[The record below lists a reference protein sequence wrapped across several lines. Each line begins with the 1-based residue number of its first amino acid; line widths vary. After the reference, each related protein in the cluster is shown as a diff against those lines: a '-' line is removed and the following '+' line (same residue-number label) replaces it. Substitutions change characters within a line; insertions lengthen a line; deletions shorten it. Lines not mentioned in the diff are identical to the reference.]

1 MIITKLKQNSYQDSI
16 NLMLLTNSVNTVD
29 GVKSAQVMMGTDA
42 NKDIFKTSGLYNE
55 DVEKA
60 NPNDMVIAVD
70 ADDESVMD
78 TVMKEVDSFL
88 KDLSTKKD
96 TNQVHNV
103 NSWDEAEEALSD
115 ANMALIS
122 IPGMY
127 AADEIERALD
137 KGLHAFVFSDNVSM
151 EDEVRLKKKAHEK
164 GLLVMG
170 PDAGTGLISSV
181 PMAFT
186 NVIRPGNIAL
196 AGASGTG
203 IQEVSTIIDRLGGGV
218 VNAIGTGGRDLSEEV
233 DAITM
238 MDTLVAL
245 DQLDDVDVITV
256 ISKPPAKAVR
266 DKVASLLQNL
276 SKPVVAI
283 FLGEK
288 PESHE
293 GNVYYAYTL
302 EEAARMSVD
311 LANGNEVKETY
322 QEPLRNADT
331 DVKVAEDK
339 TVKGLYSGGTLASEA
354 ATLIAEALNLGEL
367 SHEEGY
373 KLKTNGF
380 EVMDLG
386 DDMYTQGKPHPM
398 IDPEVRI
405 NKIKQYAADDNTG
418 VILLDVVLGYGSHP
432 DMANALKPAIE
443 EAKKENTD
451 LQFVAT
457 IVGTDN
463 DPQDYDE
470 TRKVLE
476 EIGVLVEDSNA
487 KAVRLALHLMGHDL
501 AEAPKTKVDYK
512 GEKMDV
518 PKASEKVLE
527 LLTTKPRVINVGVE
541 SFSEVIND
549 HGGKAVQ
556 YDWRPRAGGDKR
568 MIRILNELDKI
579 SDEIEEENARVI
591 QRYKDA
597 QPFLTDVVLAKDVF
611 PELGEEKIILHAGP
625 PLAWEHF
632 TGPARGAVY
641 GAIMYEGWADNEEDA
656 KKLAASGEIRFE
668 PCHHWDAVGPMGGIT
683 TGSMPWLVVENRATG
698 NKGYCTINEGIGK
711 VARFGAYDQSVID
724 RFNWMEK
731 SLAPILSK
739 ALKQIEGGLNLNVI
753 MAKSIGMGDE
763 FHQRNHAASLNF
775 LKEMAPLIT
784 AMEDVPLEER
794 EQAIQFLADTDQFYL
809 NIAMATGKAIVD
821 GVRKQAE
828 EGTIVTTMAR
838 NGYHFGVRTGQAG
851 DEWFEAPVNTPIGL
865 YFTGFTEEDG
875 NPDIGDSAITE
886 TIGVGA
892 TAMIAAPAVTRF
904 VGAGGFQ
911 DALEISNEMTRIYS
925 DHNPNWTIP
934 TWDFKGS
941 VVGCDI
947 RKVVETGITPIIN
960 TGIAHKDPGV
970 GQVGAGTVRAPLGCF
985 QKALVAYAKSK
996 GINVDEE

>member
-1 MIITKLKQNSYQDSI
+1 
-16 NLMLLTNSVNTVD
+16 
-29 GVKSAQVMMGTDA
+29 
-42 NKDIFKTSGLYNE
+42 
-55 DVEKA
+55 
-60 NPNDMVIAVD
+60 
-70 ADDESVMD
+70 
-78 TVMKEVDSFL
+78 
-88 KDLSTKKD
+88 D

-256 ISKPPAKAVR
+256 ISKPPAKAVH
-266 DKVASLLQNL
+266 DKIASLLQNL

-322 QEPLRNADT
+322 QEPLRKADT

-487 KAVRLALHLMGHDL
+487 KAVRLALHLMGH
-501 AEAPKTKVDYK
+501 
-512 GEKMDV
+512 
-518 PKASEKVLE
+518 
-527 LLTTKPRVINVGVE
+527 
-541 SFSEVIND
+541 
-549 HGGKAVQ
+549 
-556 YDWRPRAGGDKR
+556 
-568 MIRILNELDKI
+568 
-579 SDEIEEENARVI
+579 
-591 QRYKDA
+591 
-597 QPFLTDVVLAKDVF
+597 
-611 PELGEEKIILHAGP
+611 
-625 PLAWEHF
+625 
-632 TGPARGAVY
+632 
-641 GAIMYEGWADNEEDA
+641 
-656 KKLAASGEIRFE
+656 
-668 PCHHWDAVGPMGGIT
+668 
-683 TGSMPWLVVENRATG
+683 
-698 NKGYCTINEGIGK
+698 
-711 VARFGAYDQSVID
+711 
-724 RFNWMEK
+724 
-731 SLAPILSK
+731 
-739 ALKQIEGGLNLNVI
+739 
-753 MAKSIGMGDE
+753 
-763 FHQRNHAASLNF
+763 
-775 LKEMAPLIT
+775 
-784 AMEDVPLEER
+784 
-794 EQAIQFLADTDQFYL
+794 
-809 NIAMATGKAIVD
+809 
-821 GVRKQAE
+821 
-828 EGTIVTTMAR
+828 
-838 NGYHFGVRTGQAG
+838 
-851 DEWFEAPVNTPIGL
+851 
-865 YFTGFTEEDG
+865 
-875 NPDIGDSAITE
+875 
-886 TIGVGA
+886 
-892 TAMIAAPAVTRF
+892 
-904 VGAGGFQ
+904 
-911 DALEISNEMTRIYS
+911 
-925 DHNPNWTIP
+925 
-934 TWDFKGS
+934 
-941 VVGCDI
+941 
-947 RKVVETGITPIIN
+947 
-960 TGIAHKDPGV
+960 
-970 GQVGAGTVRAPLGCF
+970 
-985 QKALVAYAKSK
+985 
-996 GINVDEE
+996 